1 MAPCCNNIVTPKMI
15 RTGQVRIG
23 DRIRL
28 DAPPAAKEAKVVSAP
43 VSQPQPAEEDARI
56 VSASAPEAVQASA
69 PETLKASAA
78 EAAPAAAPVSEPAP
92 EPVSG
97 QAPDAVPVQARITP
111 MQQPMYQPMQ
121 SQMSTPQMPGMQTMQ
136 QQMGSQGMWQQ
147 TPQQTRRLDPISFSE
162 MTPYL
167 SEVQTQNI
175 GNQASDTSIS
185 LPQSPMTGLDF
196 TQTIDVTDV
205 QAFTGFLSTQ
215 IGRYMRVEQLI
226 GSNIVEDRFGF
237 LVGIGTNFIILQEIT
252 TGNIMVLDLF
262 TIRMTYIYYSQ
273 PIFPESLTV

>member
-28 DAPPAAKEAKVVSAP
+28 DAPQAEEESKVVSAP
-43 VSQPQPAEEDARI
+43 
-56 VSASAPEAVQASA
+56 APEAVQASSPEVMKTDASETA
-69 PETLKASAA
+69 PVSAF
-78 EAAPAAAPVSEPAP
+78 VSEPAS

-97 QAPDAVPVQARITP
+97 PESDSVPVQARITP
-111 MQQPMYQPMQ
+111 MQQQMQMPQQMQ
-121 SQMSTPQMPGMQTMQ
+121 SQMNMPGV
-136 QQMGSQGMWQQ
+136 QQMGSQGMQPQ
-147 TPQQTRRLDPISFSE
+147 SQQQTRRMDPISFSE

-167 SEVQTQNI
+167 SEVQAQNI
-175 GNQASDTSIS
+175 GNQANDTSIS

>member
-28 DAPPAAKEAKVVSAP
+28 DAPQAEEESKVVSAP
-43 VSQPQPAEEDARI
+43 
-56 VSASAPEAVQASA
+56 APKAVQASSPEVMKTDASETA
-69 PETLKASAA
+69 PVSAS
-78 EAAPAAAPVSEPAP
+78 VSEPAS
-92 EPVSG
+92 ESVSG
-97 QAPDAVPVQARITP
+97 PESDSVPVQARITP

-121 SQMSTPQMPGMQTMQ
+121 SQMSTPQMQQAAAMQ
-136 QQMGSQGMWQQ
+136 QA
-147 TPQQTRRLDPISFSE
+147 TQQTRRMDPISFSE

-167 SEVQTQNI
+167 SEVQAQNI
-175 GNQASDTSIS
+175 GNQANDTSIS

-237 LVGIGTNFIILQEIT
+237 LVGLGTNFIILQEIT

>member
-28 DAPPAAKEAKVVSAP
+28 DAPASAEESKVVSAP
-43 VSQPQPAEEDARI
+43 APEAAEEVA
-56 VSASAPEAVQASA
+56 VSAPEAA
-69 PETLKASAA
+69 PESTL
-78 EAAPAAAPVSEPAP
+78 EAALVSASVSEPAP
-92 EPVSG
+92 EPVSS
-97 QAPDAVPVQARITP
+97 QASEAVPVQARITP
-111 MQQPMYQPMQ
+111 MQQPMPQPMQPTMQ
-121 SQMSTPQMPGMQTMQ
+121 SQMSTPQMPQMAGMQSPMN
-136 QQMGSQGMWQQ
+136 MQGMGQQHMGQQ
-147 TPQQTRRLDPISFSE
+147 TSQQTRRLDPISFSE

-205 QAFTGFLSTQ
+205 QTFTGFLSTQ
-215 IGRYMRVEQLI
+215 IGRYVRVEQLI
-226 GSNIVEDRFGF
+226 GSNIVEDRYGF

>member
-28 DAPPAAKEAKVVSAP
+28 DAPQAEEESKVVSAP
-43 VSQPQPAEEDARI
+43 
-56 VSASAPEAVQASA
+56 APEAVQASSPEVMKTDASETA
-69 PETLKASAA
+69 PVSAS
-78 EAAPAAAPVSEPAP
+78 VSEPAS
-92 EPVSG
+92 ESVSG
-97 QAPDAVPVQARITP
+97 PKSDSVPVQARITP

-121 SQMSTPQMPGMQTMQ
+121 SQMSTPQMQQAAAMQ
-136 QQMGSQGMWQQ
+136 Q
-147 TPQQTRRLDPISFSE
+147 TTQQTRRMDPISFSE

-167 SEVQTQNI
+167 SEVQAQNI
-175 GNQASDTSIS
+175 GNQANDTSIS
-185 LPQSPMTGLDF
+185 LPQSPMTGPDF

-262 TIRMTYIYYSQ
+262 TILMTYIYYSQ

>member
-28 DAPPAAKEAKVVSAP
+28 DAPASAEESKVVSAP
-43 VSQPQPAEEDARI
+43 APEAAEEVA
-56 VSASAPEAVQASA
+56 VSAPEAAPESA
-69 PETLKASAA
+69 PE
-78 EAAPAAAPVSEPAP
+78 AAPVSASVSGPMP

-97 QAPDAVPVQARITP
+97 QASEAVPVQARITP
-111 MQQPMYQPMQ
+111 MQQPMQ
-121 SQMSTPQMPGMQTMQ
+121 SQMSTPQMPQMAGMQSPMN
-136 QQMGSQGMWQQ
+136 MQGMGQQHMGQQ
-147 TPQQTRRLDPISFSE
+147 TSQQTRRLDPISFSE